1 MNKRLLGVIL
11 FIILIVIII
20 GIKVYDDNEEQIA
33 NTIETIKDESLTEV
47 TIAVGGGKEDFIA
60 DERILEIM
68 KTQYNI
74 KPVYDNWSNGK
85 LIKDPLVRE
94 ENKEYYDLMFC
105 SDQRFYDYYKLPAD
119 KSKGEATRHTV
130 LTGGLT
136 LNTPIVIY
144 SWADVTDALV
154 REEIVTE
161 ISGIYYIT
169 DMNKLLNYIL
179 EG

>member
-11 FIILIVIII
+11 FIILIVLII

-74 KPVYDNWSNGK
+74 KPK
-85 LIKDPLVRE
+85 
-94 ENKEYYDLMFC
+94 
-105 SDQRFYDYYKLPAD
+105 
-119 KSKGEATRHTV
+119 
-130 LTGGLT
+130 
-136 LNTPIVIY
+136 
-144 SWADVTDALV
+144 
-154 REEIVTE
+154 
-161 ISGIYYIT
+161 
-169 DMNKLLNYIL
+169 
-179 EG
+179 